1 MQASQI
7 EVGRHAGE
15 HVGRGST
22 GTDWSVSIDRGPDWL
37 FIRLEPPRRL
47 GDDAVVDRLDDHVWQ
62 TIREHGAHRVV
73 LELDRVQAINEG
85 LIDMIAAVGT
95 RVRDDGGLLRVCGL
109 SRPNLDRLRR
119 STNAADVPHF
129 GSRAE
134 AVIARGDL
142 GG

>member
-1 MQASQI
+1 MQASQATLTGHGRDI
-7 EVGRHAGE
+7 GGGVGAGE
-15 HVGRGST
+15 
-22 GTDWSVSIDRGPDWL
+22 WSVSIDRGPDWL

-47 GDDAVVDRLDDHVWQ
+47 GGAAAADRLDHVWQ

-73 LELDRVQAINEG
+73 LELDRVQSIDEG
-85 LIDMIAAVGT
+85 LIDMITAVGA

-119 STNAADVPHF
+119 SATATDVPHF
-129 GSRAE
+129 ASRTE
-134 AVIARGDL
+134 AVVARGGL